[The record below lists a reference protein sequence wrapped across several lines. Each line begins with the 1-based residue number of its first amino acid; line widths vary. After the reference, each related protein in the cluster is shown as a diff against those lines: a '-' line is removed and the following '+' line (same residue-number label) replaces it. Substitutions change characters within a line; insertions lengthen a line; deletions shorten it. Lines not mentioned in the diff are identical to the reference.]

1 VGRRDDV
8 TLRPLQ
14 PSPAGNT
21 LFLLIFLGE
30 LDAMR
35 KVCIKSTIALF
46 ILFFGVAQS
55 TQATSKPFAN
65 PNLGF
70 WMNAYWT
77 WALGGDQ
84 ADRIGN
90 TIFMPLPEGVPIS
103 EDCPTILVGELDVT
117 LKVGEQFVMPMFAF
131 VGETYLEDIPD
142 DNPDDIPQELF
153 TSATVVLKMDGKVV
167 LDSSVKDLD
176 RFFFDATYFDEPIFY
191 GEPTEY
197 GSIGAI
203 WVKGIGFIYPPLPPG
218 QHKME
223 LFVDT
228 GLDLIGSGGICTL
241 QFINTW
247 NITVEKPHR

>member
-1 VGRRDDV
+1 
-8 TLRPLQ
+8 
-14 PSPAGNT
+14 
-21 LFLLIFLGE
+21 
-30 LDAMR
+30 MR
-35 KVCIKSTIALF
+35 KVCTKSTIALF
-46 ILFFGVAQS
+46 ILFFGLAQS
-55 TQATSKPFAN
+55 AQATSKPFAN

-84 ADRIGN
+84 ADRIGK
-90 TIFMPLPEGVPIS
+90 TIFMPVPEGVPIS

-117 LKVGEQFVMPMFAF
+117 LKVGERFVMPMFAF
-131 VGETYLEDIPD
+131 VGEMYLEDIPD

-153 TSATVVLKMDGKVV
+153 TGATVVLKMDGKVV

-176 RFFFDATYFDEPIFY
+176 RFFFDATYFDPPVFYPEPS
-191 GEPTEY
+191 PRDVDVTA
-197 GSIGAI
+197 IGAI

-218 QHKME
+218 EHKME

-228 GLDLIGSGGICTL
+228 GLDFTGPDDDPTCTL

-247 NITVEKPHR
+247 NITVKRKR